1 MASLVNYGVES
12 DRDSDDDS
20 SREKSPVSFFLL
32 VTWFCFK
39 GNFLNS

>member
-20 SREKSPVSFFLL
+20 SREKSPVSFFS
-32 VTWFCFK
+32 VTLFSFK
-39 GNFLNS
+39 GDFLNS